1 MGINREINAEETSI
15 VERWIAL
22 IIFGGGG
29 LVLVYV
35 GVTQYFLQRRLLANA
50 VTIEAQIIKSEIHKS
65 VSSDTDTRLLR
76 DNSTISYRPDVRF
89 RYTFRGTEY
98 ESDLLRPTIIV
109 HDYASADSVS
119 QELAPFPV
127 GAEVRAYLD
136 AENPDKAYLLRESGA
151 GPVVFIIVGLIL
163 PPLAWFVG
171 KYI

>member
-1 MGINREINAEETSI
+1 VA
-15 VERWIAL
+15 RWIAF

-29 LVLVYV
+29 LVLLYV

-50 VTIEAQIIKSEIHKS
+50 ETIEVQIIKSEVHKS
-65 VSSDTDTRLLR
+65 VSADTDSRLGR
-76 DNSTISYRPDVRF
+76 DNSTVSYRPDVRF

-109 HDYASADSVS
+109 HSYGSEDSASE
-119 QELAPFPV
+119 ELAPFPV
-127 GAEVRAYLD
+127 GGEVRAYVD
-136 AENPDKAYLLRESGA
+136 AENPDKAYLLQESGA

-163 PPLAWFVG
+163 PPLAWFVA

>member
-1 MGINREINAEETSI
+1 LA
-15 VERWIAL
+15 RWIAL

-29 LVLVYV
+29 LVLLYV

-50 VTIEAQIIKSEIHKS
+50 VTIEARIIKSEVHKS

-76 DNSTISYRPDVRF
+76 DNSTVSYRPDVQF
-89 RYTFRGTEY
+89 RYIFRGTPY

-109 HDYASADSVS
+109 HSYASQDSVV

-127 GAEVRAYLD
+127 GATVPAYVD
-136 AENPDKAYLLRESGA
+136 PENPDKAFLLQESGA